1 MKEIVIKTEY
11 IKLDQ
16 LLKFAE
22 IVPSGGL
29 AKQIIL
35 DECVEV
41 NGETCTMRGKKI
53 REGDKVH
60 VSLVDEDID
69 LHEEYDLIVRGK

>member
-1 MKEIVIKTEY
+1 MKEILIRTEF

-35 DECVEV
+35 DECVKV
-41 NGETCTMRGKKI
+41 NGDVCTMRGKKI
-53 REGDKVH
+53 RDGDKVH
-60 VSLVDEDID
+60 IKLIDEDID
-69 LHEEYDLIVRGK
+69 LNEEYDLIVRGK